1 MARLALTPQ
10 IASYN
15 GVTLT
20 YQAMTGY
27 TGVEWSN
34 TGREIL
40 LVNLGATATTE
51 TENIGVTILG
61 QAVTGLS
68 ETPALSAI
76 TPYGP
81 FPIQFNQ
88 PSSGTNQIW
97 IDFSSVTAL
106 TVALLQIP
114 GVA

>member
-10 IASYN
+10 VASYN
-15 GVTLT
+15 GVVLN

-27 TGVEWSN
+27 TGVSWSN

-51 TENIGVTILG
+51 TENIGVSVLG
-61 QAVTGLS
+61 QAVTALTV
-68 ETPALSAI
+68 TPGTSAI

-81 FPIQFNQ
+81 FPSAFNQ
-88 PSSGTNQIW
+88 PSSGTNQVW
-97 IDFSSVTAL
+97 IDFSSVTSL
-106 TVALLQIP
+106 TVALLQMP
-114 GVA
+114 GVS

>member
-10 IASYN
+10 VHSYN
-15 GVTLT
+15 GVAVT

-27 TGVEWSN
+27 TGVSWSN
-34 TGREIL
+34 TGREVL
-40 LVNLGATATTE
+40 WVNLGSTATTE
-51 TENIGVTILG
+51 TENIGVSVLG
-61 QAVTGLS
+61 QAVTALTQ
-68 ETPALSAI
+68 TPTVSAI

-81 FPIQFNQ
+81 YPSVFNQ
-88 PSSGTNQIW
+88 PSSGTNQVW
-97 IDFSSVTAL
+97 IDFSSVVGL